1 MCKTLAVVDKRARL
15 PTLSSKE
22 QIILELLVGSDA
34 LYGLQLVEESGG
46 RLKRGTVY
54 VTLGR
59 MEQKGLV
66 ESQHG
71 PSTRE
76 PDAVPRRMYRAT
88 AHGRRVLE
96 AWRSVARALAL
107 EPGR

>member
-1 MCKTLAVVDKRARL
+1 MTNARL
-15 PTLSSKE
+15 PTLSAKE
-22 QIILELLVGSDA
+22 RIVLDLLVSSGA
-34 LYGLQLVEESGG
+34 RYGLQLVDESRG

-66 ESQHG
+66 ESHHE
-71 PSTRE
+71 PATRD
-76 PDAVPRRMYRAT
+76 PDARTRRMYHAT
-88 AHGRRVLE
+88 GHGRRVLD
-96 AWRSVARALAL
+96 AWNLVARALAL

>member
-1 MCKTLAVVDKRARL
+1 MTPPRL
-15 PTLSSKE
+15 PTLSAKE
-22 QIILELLVGSDA
+22 RIVLELLVSAGA
-34 LYGLQLVEESGG
+34 KYGLQLVEDSRG

-66 ESQHG
+66 ESHHE
-71 PSTRE
+71 PATRN
-76 PDAVPRRMYRAT
+76 PDALTRRMYRAT

-96 AWRSVARALAL
+96 AWTMVARTLAL